1 MIHLYKN
8 NPTAG
13 GTDGSMV
20 SEGTNG
26 NPITIGPLDA
36 SKNQES
42 APIKLA
48 IRCDNG
54 YVAKDG
60 AQITATIGESFNV
73 SDLWDFSL
81 DGVNWVGYKS
91 VLRIEQEINN
101 TNTVFYCRAK
111 AIESEQPSNDIT
123 AKIIVITTVEV
134 V

>member
-42 APIKLA
+42 EPIKLA
-48 IRCDNG
+48 IRCDDG
-54 YVAKDG
+54 YVARDG
-60 AQITATIGESFNV
+60 AKIAATIGESLNP
-73 SDLWDFSL
+73 SDMWEFSL
-81 DGVNWVGYKS
+81 DGTNWSGYKS
-91 VLRIEQEINN
+91 VLAIEQEINN
-101 TNTVFYCRAK
+101 TNMVFYCRAK
-111 AIESEQPSNDIT
+111 ATENEQPSNDIT
-123 AKIIVITTVEV
+123 AKIIVIATVEAV
-134 V
+134 